1 MSERVFFD
9 KMIREVFSQVR
20 VCGKTTDFYLSISIP
35 SWGRRG
41 KKETEPEKTTLCFPA
56 QDRKIIRI
64 FFKVEF
70 HTPVIQRRSRYMRH

>member
-9 KMIREVFSQVR
+9 KMIRELFSQVR
-20 VCGKTTDFYLSISIP
+20 VYVGKLLIFICQFRSRA
-35 SWGRRG
+35 GAAEG

-64 FFKVEF
+64 F
-70 HTPVIQRRSRYMRH
+70 